1 MRYGFCAVMA
11 PIAVLVSSPAFAQS
25 DSAQPNVTSTS
36 SIVLPPNTEVV
47 VTPNDTLTTRGKALK
62 EGSKFRISTLFD
74 VMQDGYVLIPKGTMG
89 EGTITWMTNKG
100 AFGKSGKME
109 VSFDWLD
116 MNGRRVPLTGKFR
129 QEGQGNTGATVGV
142 AVAAGVFSAFVTG
155 HSATIVNGQEL
166 RARTVEPLTFNVPT
180 SAPRVVTGTLAP
192 AAAPATLTAAPV
204 AATATTAAS
213 PAATPAAATSAQ

>member
-11 PIAVLVSSPAFAQS
+11 PIAVLVSSTAFAQS
-25 DSAQPNVTSTS
+25 DPAQPTVTSTS

-109 VSFDWLD
+109 VSLARHERSPCPADRQVPAGRPREHWGHRRCGGRGWCVLGVRNGSLRDDRQWPRTSRAHRRASHVQCAYKRSASCHWHACSRGSSRYLD
-116 MNGRRVPLTGKFR
+116 CGAGRGNGNNGGFTRRHASSGYF
-129 QEGQGNTGATVGV
+129 GAM
-142 AVAAGVFSAFVTG
+142 
-155 HSATIVNGQEL
+155 
-166 RARTVEPLTFNVPT
+166 R
-180 SAPRVVTGTLAP
+180 
-192 AAAPATLTAAPV
+192 
-204 AATATTAAS
+204 
-213 PAATPAAATSAQ
+213 